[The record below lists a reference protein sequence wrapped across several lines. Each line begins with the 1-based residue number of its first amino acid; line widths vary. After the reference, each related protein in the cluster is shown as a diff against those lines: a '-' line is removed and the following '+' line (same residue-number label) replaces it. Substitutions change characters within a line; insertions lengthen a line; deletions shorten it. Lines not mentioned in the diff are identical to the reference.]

1 MSIKFEQV
9 GYTYSIGSPL
19 EKKGLEDV
27 SFELADGSFT
37 AIIGHTGS
45 GKSTLMQHF
54 NALLKPT
61 TGRIELANTVITPAT
76 TNKNL
81 KELRR
86 HVSLVFQFPETQ
98 LFETTVLDDIAFGP
112 KNFGYSKEEAL
123 ASARN
128 WLEKVGLPPEI
139 GQRSPF
145 ELSGGQMRRVAIAG
159 VLAYEPDILCLDE
172 PAAGLD
178 PRARRQMM
186 HLFKQYQQEG
196 HTVILVTHNMDDVAN
211 YADDVLVMEYGRLIK
226 HDTPA
231 NVFQDRDW
239 LKKHHLE
246 EPKASLF
253 ANQLTNFNFADG
265 RPLTEKQLISAI
277 EQNLKG

>member
-9 GYTYSIGSPL
+9 GYTYSPGSPL

-27 SFELADGSFT
+27 NFELKTGSFT

-61 TGRIELANTVITPAT
+61 EGKIEIANTTITPAT
-76 TNKNL
+76 TNKDL
-81 KELRR
+81 KKLRR
-86 HVSLVFQFPETQ
+86 HVSLVFQFPEAQ
-98 LFETTVLDDIAFGP
+98 LFESTVLDDIAFGP
-112 KNFGYSKEEAL
+112 KNFGYSPEEAKK
-123 ASARN
+123 SAKI
-128 WLEKVGLPPEI
+128 WLRKVGLPDDI
-139 GQRSPF
+139 GKRSPF

-159 VLAYEPDILCLDE
+159 VMAYEPDILCLDE

-178 PRARRQMM
+178 PRARKQMM
-186 HLFKQYQQEG
+186 HLFAQYQQEG
-196 HTVILVTHNMDDVAN
+196 HTVILVTHNMDDVAD
-211 YADDVLVMEYGRLIK
+211 YADDVLVMEHGKMIK
-226 HDTPA
+226 HDCPA
-231 NVFQDRDW
+231 KIFQDRTW

-253 ANQLTNFNFADG
+253 ASRLTNFNFVQP
-265 RPLTEKQLISAI
+265 PLTEKKLVAEI
-277 EQNLKG
+277 EQNLRG